1 MENHTEKRGDNMVL
15 PLVAVA
21 VGGVALAGAGLAV
34 VASIEPD
41 ETVGDKLE
49 TTLVRVGYMSEGIV
63 KGSIVAV
70 PTSLLVLVA
79 FNQAMKLKGRVA

>member
-1 MENHTEKRGDNMVL
+1 MVL

-34 VASIEPD
+34 VASIDPN

-49 TTLVRVGYMSEGIV
+49 TTLVRVGYVSEGIV

-70 PTSLLVLVA
+70 PTSLVVLVA
-79 FNQAMKLKGRVA
+79 FNQAMKIKGRVA

>member
-1 MENHTEKRGDNMVL
+1 MVL

-21 VGGVALAGAGLAV
+21 LGGVALAGAGLAV
-34 VASIEPD
+34 VASIDPD

-49 TTLVRVGYMSEGIV
+49 TTLVRVGYVSEGIV

-79 FNQAMKLKGRVA
+79 FNQAMKIKGRVA

>member
-1 MENHTEKRGDNMVL
+1 MVL

-34 VASIEPD
+34 VASIDPD

-49 TTLVRVGYMSEGIV
+49 TTLVRVGYVSEGIV

-70 PTSLLVLVA
+70 PTSLLVLIA

>member
-1 MENHTEKRGDNMVL
+1 MVL

-34 VASIEPD
+34 VASIDPD

-70 PTSLLVLVA
+70 PTSILVLVA

>member
-1 MENHTEKRGDNMVL
+1 MVL

-34 VASIEPD
+34 VASIDPN

-49 TTLVRVGYMSEGIV
+49 TTLVRVGYVSEGIV

-79 FNQAMKLKGRVA
+79 FNQAMKIKGRVA

>member
-1 MENHTEKRGDNMVL
+1 MVL

-34 VASIEPD
+34 VASIDPD

-49 TTLVRVGYMSEGIV
+49 TTLVRVGYVSEGIV
-63 KGSIVAV
+63 KGSIVAL
-70 PTSLLVLVA
+70 PTSLLVLVV
-79 FNQAMKLKGRVA
+79 FDQAMKIKERVS

>member
-1 MENHTEKRGDNMVL
+1 MVI

-34 VASIEPD
+34 VASIDPD

-49 TTLVRVGYMSEGIV
+49 TTLFRVGYMSEGIV

-79 FNQAMKLKGRVA
+79 FNQAMKLKWRVA

>member
-1 MENHTEKRGDNMVL
+1 MVL
-15 PLVAVA
+15 PLVAAA

-34 VASIEPD
+34 VASIDPD

-49 TTLVRVGYMSEGIV
+49 TTLVRVGYVSEGIV

>member
-1 MENHTEKRGDNMVL
+1 MVL

-34 VASIEPD
+34 VASIDPD

-49 TTLVRVGYMSEGIV
+49 TTLVRVGYVSEGIV

-70 PTSLLVLVA
+70 PTSLLVLVV

>member
-1 MENHTEKRGDNMVL
+1 MVL
-15 PLVAVA
+15 PLIAVA

-34 VASIEPD
+34 VASIDPD

-49 TTLVRVGYMSEGIV
+49 TTLVRVGYVSEGIV

>member
-1 MENHTEKRGDNMVL
+1 MVL

-34 VASIEPD
+34 VASIDPD

-49 TTLVRVGYMSEGIV
+49 TTLVRVGYVSEGIV

-79 FNQAMKLKGRVA
+79 FNQAMKLKERVA

>member
-1 MENHTEKRGDNMVL
+1 MVL

-34 VASIEPD
+34 VASIDPD

-70 PTSLLVLVA
+70 PTSLLILVA

>member
-1 MENHTEKRGDNMVL
+1 MVL

-34 VASIEPD
+34 VASIDPD

-49 TTLVRVGYMSEGIV
+49 TTLVRVGYMSEGV
-63 KGSIVAV
+63 LKGSIVAV
-70 PTSLLVLVA
+70 PTSLLVLIV
-79 FNQAMKLKGRVA
+79 FNQTMKIKGRVS

>member
-1 MENHTEKRGDNMVL
+1 MVL

-34 VASIEPD
+34 VASIDPD

-70 PTSLLVLVA
+70 PTSLLVLVV
-79 FNQAMKLKGRVA
+79 FNQVIKMKERVA

>member
-1 MENHTEKRGDNMVL
+1 MVL

-34 VASIEPD
+34 VASIDPD
-41 ETVGDKLE
+41 ETVGDNLE
-49 TTLVRVGYMSEGIV
+49 TTLVRVGYMSEGIL

-70 PTSLLVLVA
+70 PTSLLVLIV
-79 FNQAMKLKGRVA
+79 FTQTMKIKGRVA

>member
-1 MENHTEKRGDNMVL
+1 MVL

-34 VASIEPD
+34 VASIDPD

-49 TTLVRVGYMSEGIV
+49 TTLVRVGYVSEGIV

-70 PTSLLVLVA
+70 PTSLLVLVV
-79 FNQAMKLKGRVA
+79 FNQVMKMKERVA

>member
-1 MENHTEKRGDNMVL
+1 MVL

-34 VASIEPD
+34 VASIDPD

-70 PTSLLVLVA
+70 PTSLLVLVV
-79 FNQAMKLKGRVA
+79 FNQVMKMKERVA

>member
-1 MENHTEKRGDNMVL
+1 MVL

-34 VASIEPD
+34 VASIDPD

-79 FNQAMKLKGRVA
+79 FNQAMKIKGRVA

>member
-1 MENHTEKRGDNMVL
+1 MVL

-34 VASIEPD
+34 VASIDPD

-49 TTLVRVGYMSEGIV
+49 TTLVRVGYVSEGIV

>member
-1 MENHTEKRGDNMVL
+1 MVL

-34 VASIEPD
+34 VASIDPE

-49 TTLVRVGYMSEGIV
+49 TTLVRVGYVSEGIV

-79 FNQAMKLKGRVA
+79 FNQAMKIKGRVA

>member
-1 MENHTEKRGDNMVL
+1 MVL

-34 VASIEPD
+34 VASIDPN

-49 TTLVRVGYMSEGIV
+49 TTLVRVGYVSEGIV

-70 PTSLLVLVA
+70 PTSLLVLVV
-79 FNQAMKLKGRVA
+79 FNQAMKIKGRVA

>member
-1 MENHTEKRGDNMVL
+1 MVL

-34 VASIEPD
+34 VASIDPD

-49 TTLVRVGYMSEGIV
+49 TTLVRVGYISEGVV
-63 KGSIVAV
+63 KGSIVAI
-70 PTSLLVLVA
+70 PTSLLVLVV
-79 FNQAMKLKGRVA
+79 FNQVMKVKERVV

>member
-1 MENHTEKRGDNMVL
+1 MIMVL

-34 VASIEPD
+34 VASIDPD

-49 TTLVRVGYMSEGIV
+49 TTLIRVGYISEGVV
-63 KGSIVAV
+63 KGSIVAI
-70 PTSLLVLVA
+70 PTSLLVLVV
-79 FNQAMKLKGRVA
+79 FNQVMKVKERVV

>member
-1 MENHTEKRGDNMVL
+1 MVL

-34 VASIEPD
+34 VASIDPD

>member
-1 MENHTEKRGDNMVL
+1 MVL
-15 PLVAVA
+15 PLIAVA

-34 VASIEPD
+34 VASIDPD
-41 ETVGDKLE
+41 ETVGDKID
-49 TTLVRVGYMSEGIV
+49 TTLVRVGYVSEGIV